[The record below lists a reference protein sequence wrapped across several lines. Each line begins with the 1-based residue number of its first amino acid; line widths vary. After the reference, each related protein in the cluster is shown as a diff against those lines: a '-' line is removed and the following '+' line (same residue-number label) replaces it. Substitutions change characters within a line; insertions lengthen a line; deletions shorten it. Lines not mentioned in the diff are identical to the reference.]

1 MIAEKPALAP
11 REAAI
16 VVAVFAALWFAPLAL
31 GDYWLELGFR
41 ALIYFAL
48 AEGWNLMAG
57 SAGLVS
63 LGTSSFVGLGAYV
76 AYGLLN
82 GVSAPLPIALIAT
95 AGAGAGLAG
104 IVSPALFRL
113 RGLYFTVGTLALA
126 ELLRLLMINVSA
138 FGGATG
144 IFLKS
149 DPPPLPILFHFALV
163 VALIA
168 ALILTPCVRT
178 RASVIF
184 RSVRDDED
192 AAAQMGVRPYRV
204 KLAAFTLA
212 GALAAMAGAVQAVKL
227 GAIEPYGMFGL
238 QWSVDVLTMVI
249 IGGMG
254 SRLGPLVG
262 ALFVIALGEALAD
275 YPEAHI
281 AIAGFILI
289 VLIRIAPKG
298 LVGLASNLRL
308 AAAKRASM
316 TPLLEVKSLSKRF
329 GGLVAIDNLDL
340 KLMPGAIAGVIGPN
354 GAGKSTLI
362 GLIGGALG
370 PSSGAIALDGRDVT
384 RLPASERARAGIGRT
399 YQIPRPFLD
408 MTVEEN
414 LEVAQYAIEPFISA
428 RAAHAARNDL
438 LVGCGLVDAASLP
451 ARALPLL
458 RRKRLEV
465 ARALALKPRVLLLDQ
480 VGAGLIASEIG
491 ELIALIKQIAQ
502 PERSILI
509 VEHVIRVV
517 RECCA
522 RSVVLNFGKKLIEG
536 PTAEILA
543 NDEVAAI
550 YLGTRA
556 GAARKGADEASGSVA
571 PEIEVGE
578 PNKERA
584 TLAPLVASRG
594 TRAVRF

>member
-1 MIAEKPALAP
+1 LIAEKPALAP

-465 ARALALKPRVLLLDQ
+465 ARALALKPRILLLDE